1 MIPQY
6 LPTFYLSITCHLTN
20 TQGCLAV
27 FNKNTKSEFIPHLH
41 LISHYSSLDFYN
53 WLFLNS
59 LDVFQQADTGK
70 QQSSKQTH
78 EFPKTFTEPLIEIPI
93 SIEVEQ
99 TTTDSSETHADKI
112 RKQNRQEFVTIQSID
127 ETSISTH
134 DDSGLPHTS
143 KIKVGY
149 IHGKEFMIL

>member
-6 LPTFYLSITCHLTN
+6 LPTFYLSITYHLTN

-134 DDSGLPHTS
+134 DSGLPHTS